1 MESNV
6 QKVMELIDT
15 LTPDEK
21 KIIYML
27 IAKKISEQNNEDEH
41 EIRCKVTEN
50 QGEISDLAHYKKMNG
65 EINGKLLDFFDT
77 VNERAEEFPISM
89 DEITKEVKKARPL

>member
-21 KIIYML
+21 KL
-27 IAKKISEQNNEDEH
+27 I
-41 EIRCKVTEN
+41 
-50 QGEISDLAHYKKMNG
+50 YKKMND
-65 EINGKLLDFFDT
+65 EINGKLLNFLDT
-77 VNERAEEFPISM
+77 VNERAEKFPISM
-89 DEITKEVKKARPL
+89 DEITKEVKKQDPFELLLCDFLFYLH